1 MSVQP
6 RPVTLTVPEPRSV
19 APTTPST
26 PGSLNVPQP
35 DAVHRQQPRDSRAG
49 MLAGAIALAAAVS
62 GGAWWFIAARTPS
75 TGSLRVET
83 DAPGATVTI
92 DGAARGTTPLTLALA
107 PGAHTVVVT
116 QGSVTRT
123 LPLTVTGGSTTI
135 QHISWPPTAARN
147 TGAIEITSDPKGQY
161 VTVDG
166 SPRGATP
173 LTITDLPPGEHE
185 VLVRRD
191 TTTVRRTVVV
201 EAGSTASL
209 MLSSG
214 AAAGVSSGWLSV
226 NVQTPLQI
234 LENGKVI
241 GTTESDRILLPVGS
255 HSLEFV
261 SDSLGFRQS
270 RTVTVNPGQTNTV
283 TVALPRGTININ
295 AVPWAQVWLDGQ
307 PLGDTP
313 IGNVSWTIGTHEVVL
328 RHPEL
333 GERKVSATITTRE
346 PARVAVDLRRTP

>member
-1 MSVQP
+1 M
-6 RPVTLTVPEPRSV
+6 
-19 APTTPST
+19 
-26 PGSLNVPQP
+26 
-35 DAVHRQQPRDSRAG
+35 
-49 MLAGAIALAAAVS
+49 
-62 GGAWWFIAARTPS
+62 
-75 TGSLRVET
+75 
-83 DAPGATVTI
+83 
-92 DGAARGTTPLTLALA
+92 
-107 PGAHTVVVT
+107 
-116 QGSVTRT
+116 
-123 LPLTVTGGSTTI
+123 TVTGGSTTI
-135 QHISWPPTAARN
+135 QHISWPAAAPRT
-147 TGAIEITSDPKGQY
+147 TGAIEITSDPKGQS

-166 SPRGATP
+166 SPRGTTP

-214 AAAGVSSGWLSV
+214 AAAGVSSGWLAV
-226 NVQTPLQI
+226 NVATPLQI

-255 HSLEFV
+255 HTLEFV
-261 SDSLGFRQS
+261 GESLGFRQS
-270 RTVTVNPGQTNTV
+270 RTITVNAGQTNTLAL
-283 TVALPRGTININ
+283 TLPRGTININ

-313 IGNVSWTIGTHEVVL
+313 IGNVSWTIGVHEVVL
-328 RHPEL
+328 RHPDL